1 MDEGLAQSL
10 DRPSGLGDYAFVNA
24 RSAGVQTNGFDCGVF
39 SLINIEKVISRPY
52 DRPRDETPTNQYL
65 MGLYRARII
74 SKLYDQ
80 FYDNR
85 QAALLL

>member
-1 MDEGLAQSL
+1 MDSPLSGKFPELTRVFFL
-10 DRPSGLGDYAFVNA
+10 DA
-24 RSAGVQTNGFDCGVF
+24 

-52 DRPRDETPTNQYL
+52 DQPRDETPTHQHL

-80 FYDNR
+80 FYGNR

>member
-39 SLINIEKVISRPY
+39 SLINIEKFISRPY

-80 FYDNR
+80 FYGNR